1 MCIFYYKLGGC
12 FLLERVTHTD
22 STTPTL
28 DMELQRKNMISQKQI
43 DGGRNNKKG
52 SPRGYYNSCL
62 TSIITII
69 GLLKM
74 SF

>member
-28 DMELQRKNMISQKQI
+28 DMEL
-43 DGGRNNKKG
+43 
-52 SPRGYYNSCL
+52 
-62 TSIITII
+62 
-69 GLLKM
+69 
-74 SF
+74 